1 MNEAQ
6 RPNHAF
12 RALEPLLPGKRC
24 IVIVGL
30 PVTGKSALVREAARM
45 AAARSR
51 TVHLLQWD
59 VARLAWDR
67 PEILARFP
75 EVDGVTHSA
84 IRGAIGMW
92 ARPAIQRW
100 FLQHAGDDDFLIVEA
115 PIIAGRLAALA
126 KRLDD
131 RLEQHLAGEE
141 TLFVVIAPSVRLQ
154 RALRERR
161 AQECATGDALER
173 HNASLDVVDVQL
185 AAVEEAARRLGN
197 IPRTPGRYDPEF
209 YLELMCAVLR
219 HRRVLM
225 LRPDSLIDTHRSVYD
240 FDHAVVRIGAA
251 PEDVAWT
258 LHAAERDPESLRRDA
273 ELGWSDV

>member
-1 MNEAQ
+1 MSEAQ
-6 RPNHAF
+6 SSNHAF
-12 RALEPLLPGKRC
+12 QALEPLLPGKRC

-30 PVTGKSALVREAARM
+30 PVTGKSALVRETARV
-45 AAARSR
+45 AAARGR
-51 TVHLLQWD
+51 KVHLLQWD
-59 VARLAWDR
+59 VARLAWDT

-75 EVDGVTHSA
+75 EVEGVTHSA

-92 ARPAIQRW
+92 ARPAMRRW
-100 FLQHAGDDDFLIVEA
+100 FLQHAGDDDLLIIEA

-141 TLFVVIAPSVRLQ
+141 TLFVVIAPSVTLQ

-161 AQECATGDALER
+161 AREISAGNALEK

-197 IPRTPGRYDPEF
+197 TPRTPGRYDPEF
-209 YLELMCAVLR
+209 YLQLMCAVLR
-219 HRRVLM
+219 HRRVLT
-225 LRPDSLIDTHRSVYD
+225 LRPDSLIDTQKSVYD
-240 FDHAVVRIGAA
+240 FDHAVTRIEAA

-258 LHAAERDPESLRRDA
+258 LHAAERDPERLRR
-273 ELGWSDV
+273 EVEHGWSDV